1 MLNIKTLALGAYETN
16 CYIIWDE
23 NSRECLVIDP
33 GYEPERVLST
43 VKALDKTV
51 AAILLTHG
59 HFDHVG
65 GVSHIFSETDCDIYL
80 CPEDCAMPEQ
90 MTAGPLRYTNS
101 YQEGDILQLAGLTL
115 QVLQTPGHTPG
126 SVCLICE
133 DAIFSGDTLFSGS
146 CGRTDL
152 PCGSWDTLSKS
163 LARLREL
170 PGDYTVYPGH
180 GEATRLS
187 LERTYNPY
195 MR

>member
-1 MLNIKTLALGAYETN
+1 MRLQTLVLGAYETN
-16 CYIIWDE
+16 CYIIWDDD
-23 NSRECLVIDP
+23 SQECLVIDP
-33 GYEPERVLST
+33 GYEPERVLSA

-51 AAILLTHG
+51 SAILLTHG

-65 GVSHIFSETDCDIYL
+65 GVSHIFSEMDCDIYL

-101 YQEGDILQLAGLTL
+101 YQEGDTLQLAGLTL

-133 DAIFSGDTLFSGS
+133 DSLFSGDTLFSGS

-152 PCGSWDTLSKS
+152 PCGSWENLSRS
-163 LARLREL
+163 LARLRDLE
-170 PGDYTVYPGH
+170 GDYTVYPGH

>member
-1 MLNIKTLALGAYETN
+1 MRLQTLVLGAYETN
-16 CYIIWDE
+16 CYIIWDDD
-23 NSRECLVIDP
+23 SQECLVIDP
-33 GYEPERVLST
+33 GYEPERVLSA

-51 AAILLTHG
+51 SAILLTHG

-65 GVSHIFSETDCDIYL
+65 GVSHIFSEMDCDIYL

-101 YQEGDILQLAGLTL
+101 YQEGDTLQLASLTL
-115 QVLQTPGHTPG
+115 RVLQTPGHTPG

-133 DAIFSGDTLFSGS
+133 DSLFSGDTLFSGS

-152 PCGSWDTLSKS
+152 PCGSWESLSRS
-163 LARLREL
+163 LARLRDLE
-170 PGDYTVYPGH
+170 GDYTVYPGH